1 MQPGTTKRQGELLD
15 GLVELF
21 LARGFQGFTMGDLAD
36 EMHCSK
42 STLYAL
48 GHSKEAL
55 VRNVL
60 VHFFRSATE
69 GIAGRVDGV
78 KDPAERLV
86 GYLQA
91 VADELRPASPAF
103 FADLGMNP
111 DALKVYERNTQ
122 IAAER
127 ISEMISEGAAE
138 GAFRKVE
145 SAFVADLVAAEMRRI
160 QTGVVRE
167 RTDLS
172 DAEAYDALAS
182 LVLNG
187 ISS

>member
-1 MQPGTTKRQGELLD
+1 MSPGKTRRQKELLD
-15 GLVELF
+15 ELVELF
-21 LARGFQGFTMGDLAD
+21 LDRGFQGFTVGDLAN

-69 GIAGRVDGV
+69 KIALRIAEIT
-78 KDPAERLV
+78 DPAARLV
-86 GYLQA
+86 AYLQA
-91 VADELRPASPAF
+91 VADELRPASPEF
-103 FADLGMNP
+103 FADLAGNP
-111 DALKVYERNTQ
+111 HAQKVYERNTQ
-122 IAAER
+122 IASQR
-127 ISEMISEGAAE
+127 VSEMISSGVGA
-138 GAFRKVE
+138 GAFREVE
-145 SAFVADLVAAEMRRI
+145 SAFVADLVANQMSRI
-160 QTGVVRE
+160 QTGVVRA
-167 RTDLS
+167 RTGLS